1 MALKKV
7 IEIDVDVLNAQG
19 GIDAFVGSLKETEQ
33 QSVSLKTE
41 LRKLKEQLAQ
51 LPEGTAEY
59 DKIAKRAGEVSD
71 QIGDIN
77 TKVKNLGS
85 DTKGI
90 DAVVQGAQTL
100 SGAFAVAS
108 SASALLGD
116 NNEDLQ
122 KTMLKVESAIALTVG
137 IQSIANALQKES
149 ALVLGLQSTATAV
162 QTGLQTAYTLAVGG
176 TTGALKLLRLALI
189 STGIGAIV
197 VLIGSLIG
205 YLASLEDNT
214 ESVTE
219 AQDRFN
225 KSLDRSNQLLKDNIK
240 NIDAQSKNAVLRA
253 KILGKSEED
262 IFKVEQEYSDKKLK
276 ALGNEYDRKYALA
289 NKFRK
294 DAKKVFQEG
303 SEEEIKIA
311 KDTQSR
317 LDKELLDAK
326 DAYYSERQNKQTNA
340 LNREL
345 DIANQNRDAEKKANE
360 DAIKNKEIADEKEQK
375 RLLAIRKKELEEI
388 NAQAKIIE
396 DNIKKNAEEK
406 LKNDAD
412 IKRKA
417 DEILKQIDIELAPEE
432 TPTQKLKRE
441 YEERLQ
447 ILNEAGASTLSL
459 EAKYVTDS
467 LSLENK
473 LAEDKKELRDKEL
486 ADEKAL
492 QAQKLNT
499 LGVSFGKV
507 SELLGKNSKAGKAF
521 AVSQALINTYQGI
534 TAELATKTATP
545 FEFGVKLVNI
555 ASVVGIGFKAVKDI
569 LKTPEM
575 SLGGGGASAPSGG
588 GAGSS
593 APTFNVVGNA
603 GVNQI
608 ATTLGKEQ
616 PPVQA
621 FVVSKQMTNQQ
632 EMDRNIVKN
641 ATL

>member
-1 MALKKV
+1 MAVKKV

-59 DKIAKRAGEVSD
+59 DKIAKKAGEVSD
-71 QIGDIN
+71 KIGDIN

-100 SGAFAVAS
+100 SGAFSIAS

-149 ALVLGLQSTATAV
+149 ALVLGLQSVATKV
-162 QTGLQTAYTLAVGG
+162 QIALQTAYTAVVG
-176 TTGALKLLRLALI
+176 TSTGALKALKVALI
-189 STGIGAIV
+189 STGIGAFV
-197 VLIGSLIG
+197 VLLGSLI
-205 YLASLEDNT
+205 ASMSSSTDATDELTDAQKRLNNALEDG
-214 ESVTE
+214 
-219 AQDRFN
+219 
-225 KSLDRSNQLLKDNIK
+225 IK
-240 NIDAQSKNAVLRA
+240 L
-253 KILGKSEED
+253 
-262 IFKVEQEYSDKKLK
+262 
-276 ALGNEYDRKYALA
+276 
-289 NKFRK
+289 
-294 DAKKVFQEG
+294 
-303 SEEEIKIA
+303 
-311 KDTQSR
+311 T
-317 LDKELLDAK
+317 
-326 DAYYSERQNKQTNA
+326 
-340 LNREL
+340 
-345 DIANQNRDAEKKANE
+345 E
-360 DAIKNKEIADEKEQK
+360 DAIKRSDYNTQIALANAKKRGASERELLKIELDGLAQRGEANRKESEEILATQENFYDLTKEQQKRVRELKNQNIELIRQGNIKIANFDAELSQKQRDEENKRIEDSRKLSEEARKKKLEELEKQREKDLQDFKDFQAKIREAETEERLKVIDERFAQAENTLAWQKEIAEKSDKLDAEYEAKKVQRAKLTEEQK
-375 RLLAIRKKELEEI
+375 V
-388 NAQAKIIE
+388 NM
-396 DNIKKNAEEK
+396 
-406 LKNDAD
+406 
-412 IKRKA
+412 
-417 DEILKQIDIELAPEE
+417 
-432 TPTQKLKRE
+432 
-441 YEERLQ
+441 
-447 ILNEAGASTLSL
+447 
-459 EAKYVTDS
+459 
-467 LSLENK
+467 
-473 LAEDKKELRDKEL
+473 
-486 ADEKAL
+486 
-492 QAQKLNT
+492 
-499 LGVSFGKV
+499 LGVSFGKI

-575 SLGGGGASAPSGG
+575 STGGGGASAPSGG
-588 GAGSS
+588 GGGSS

-621 FVVSKQMTNQQ
+621 YVVAGQVTTQQ
-632 EMDRNIVKN
+632 AMNRNIVNN

>member
-1 MALKKV
+1 MAVKKV

-100 SGAFAVAS
+100 SGAFSVAS

-116 NNEDLQ
+116 ENEDLQ

-149 ALVLGLQSTATAV
+149 ALVLGLQSVATKTQIA
-162 QTGLQTAYTLAVGG
+162 LQGAYTLAVGT
-176 TTGALKLLRLALI
+176 TTGALKLLKLALI

-197 VLIGSLIG
+197 VLLGSLISA
-205 YLASLEDNT
+205 LADSAEATEEQKNQQLALNKALDQTNELYKESLDT
-214 ESVTE
+214 LKDVTE
-219 AQDRFN
+219 E
-225 KSLDRSNQLLKDNIK
+225 KI
-240 NIDAQSKNAVLRA
+240 LRA
-253 KILGKSEED
+253 KIAGASEKELLKIEKD
-262 IFKVEQEYSDKKLK
+262 SQEERTRLYKEEQRNLLNQLNDKRLNQEGVDKINK
-276 ALGNEYDRKYALA
+276 ALAENQRRYFKELDDDRKKDLERELDLA
-289 NKFRK
+289 NKQREARQKAIEDAKQKAEERRK
-294 DAKKVFQEG
+294 ELEKQREKDLQDFKDFQAKIREAETEERLKVIDERFAQAENTLAWQKEIAEKSDKLDAEYEAKKVQR
-303 SEEEIKIA
+303 A
-311 KDTQSR
+311 KLT
-317 LDKELLDAK
+317 E
-326 DAYYSERQNKQTNA
+326 
-340 LNREL
+340 
-345 DIANQNRDAEKKANE
+345 
-360 DAIKNKEIADEKEQK
+360 EQK
-375 RLLAIRKKELEEI
+375 V
-388 NAQAKIIE
+388 NM
-396 DNIKKNAEEK
+396 
-406 LKNDAD
+406 
-412 IKRKA
+412 
-417 DEILKQIDIELAPEE
+417 
-432 TPTQKLKRE
+432 
-441 YEERLQ
+441 
-447 ILNEAGASTLSL
+447 
-459 EAKYVTDS
+459 
-467 LSLENK
+467 
-473 LAEDKKELRDKEL
+473 
-486 ADEKAL
+486 
-492 QAQKLNT
+492 
-499 LGVSFGKV
+499 LGVSFGKI

-575 SLGGGGASAPSGG
+575 STRGGGASAPSGG
-588 GAGSS
+588 GGGSS

-621 FVVSKQMTNQQ
+621 FVVAGAVTTQQ
-632 EMDRNIVKN
+632 AMNRNIVNN